1 MTKAVTAPTSLRR
14 KVLGAAGWTVGQTG
28 VQYIMR
34 LCSNL
39 IMTRLLMPEA
49 FGLLGFAATVIS
61 ALSLFTDIGITQS
74 IVREKDGE
82 EPHFLRVAW
91 TAKVL
96 RSLVISAA
104 VVLVAGL
111 IAIFAPIFAPAD
123 TVYADDRLPLL
134 VALTAVATLM
144 QGLESSNKELAVRRM
159 AYRRFST
166 IIILAHAMSIITMI
180 SFALIS
186 PTVWALLAGM
196 LSFNVYLT
204 TLSHVAFPQPRMR
217 FEWDQEIAQR
227 LWDFGKWIILSST
240 FAFVQQSGDK
250 LLLGALLTASVFGLY
265 VIAQVW
271 TSLVRS
277 VVTMLCE
284 SVGFPAVSEVVRDR
298 PEAFPTVYRRFQNG
312 IDAICI
318 VGFLGLFLGAKILL
332 MLLYT
337 SKYYGAAHYISLLS
351 ISILTARFES
361 YTFLLASL
369 GNSRATTIT
378 SATRAIS
385 LCVLLPLASWV
396 GGVDAVVLVVAII
409 PVLSAPYALA
419 MLRPHLGQRQIQIE
433 WMALAASL
441 ICAAGAFIVVRAWL

>member
-1 MTKAVTAPTSLRR
+1 MTEAVVTRTSLRR
-14 KVLGAAGWTVGQTG
+14 KVMGAAGWTVGQTG
-28 VQYIMR
+28 AQYIMR

-39 IMTRLLMPEA
+39 IMTRLLLPEA
-49 FGLLGFAATVIS
+49 FGLLGFAVTVIS

-91 TAKVL
+91 TAKVV
-96 RSLVISAA
+96 RSVVISVV

-111 IAIFAPIFAPAD
+111 IAVLAPIYAPHD
-123 TVYADDRLPLL
+123 TVYADTRLPLL
-134 VALTAVATLM
+134 VALTSIATMM
-144 QGLESSNKELAVRRM
+144 QGLESANKELAVRRM

-166 IIILAHAMSIITMI
+166 ITIIAHALSIITMI

-204 TLSHVAFPQPRMR
+204 TLSHIAFPQPRMR
-217 FEWDQEIAQR
+217 FEWDPEIAHR

-271 TSLVRS
+271 TSLVRT

-298 PEAFPTVYRRFQNG
+298 PENFPTVYRRFQNG
-312 IDAICI
+312 IDAIC
-318 VGFLGLFLGAKILL
+318 VAGFLGLFFGSKILL
-332 MLLYT
+332 TLLYT
-337 SKYYGAAHYISLLS
+337 AKYHAAAHYISLLS

-378 SATRAIS
+378 SATRALS
-385 LCVLLPLASWV
+385 LCVLLPLASWI

-409 PVLSAPYALA
+409 PVLSAPYALSV
-419 MLRPHLGQRQIQIE
+419 LRPHLGHDQVRTE
-433 WMALAASL
+433 WLALAASL
-441 ICAAGAFIVVRAWL
+441 ICAAGAFVVVRTWL